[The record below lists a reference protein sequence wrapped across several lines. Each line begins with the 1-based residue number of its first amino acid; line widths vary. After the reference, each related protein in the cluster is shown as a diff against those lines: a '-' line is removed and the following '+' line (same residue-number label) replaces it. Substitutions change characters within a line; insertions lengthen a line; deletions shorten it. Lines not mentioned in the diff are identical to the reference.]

1 MLDAIGLEDRMKKVF
16 YYFIVCTLALMVL
29 TGCAKNTK
37 ENEVTVVVEEIEPRD
52 EVATAAE
59 PIAPTVDVTATEE
72 PIVPTGEASVE
83 VEPKEVDES
92 KEVDE
97 QKESDVEKIS
107 DDQAQTAIQEY
118 CYSKNPDLKN
128 MVNDDQYTV
137 YWEVSSSEENE
148 VVILFRSYTGALNY
162 YYIDRNTGDVY
173 VTECVPGIIDEEQ
186 KTDETF
192 NIKNYLD

>member
-1 MLDAIGLEDRMKKVF
+1 MLNLCNQLSAECYRIRNADDRFEMLE
-16 YYFIVCTLALMVL
+16 
-29 TGCAKNTK
+29 
-37 ENEVTVVVEEIEPRD
+37 E
-52 EVATAAE
+52 
-59 PIAPTVDVTATEE
+59 
-72 PIVPTGEASVE
+72 
-83 VEPKEVDES
+83 
-92 KEVDE
+92 
-97 QKESDVEKIS
+97 IS

-186 KTDETF
+186 KTDESF
-192 NIKNYLD
+192 NIKDY